1 VNIPLCFEEYNNV
14 YLVDNPEGE
23 RFMYAARLGGAV
35 ALGEPEF
42 ASLCV
47 QCGQCVEKCPQHID
61 IPAVLKSV
69 VEELEGP
76 DFEQRV
82 AMAKEMFKKQT

>member
-1 VNIPLCFEEYNNV
+1 
-14 YLVDNPEGE
+14 
-23 RFMYAARLGGAV
+23 LGGAV

-47 QCGQCVEKCPQHID
+47 ECGLCVEKCPQHID
-61 IPAVLKSV
+61 IPAVLKRV

-82 AMAKEMFKKQT
+82 AMAKKMFKKQD

>member
-1 VNIPLCFEEYNNV
+1 MILMEKNSCMLHGWVVPSPLGS
-14 YLVDNPEGE
+14 P
-23 RFMYAARLGGAV
+23 
-35 ALGEPEF
+35 F

-61 IPAVLKSV
+61 IPVVLESV

-82 AMAKEMFKKQT
+82 AMAKQIFKQT

>member
-1 VNIPLCFEEYNNV
+1 
-14 YLVDNPEGE
+14 
-23 RFMYAARLGGAV
+23 MYAARLGGAV

-47 QCGQCVEKCPQHID
+47 ECGQCVEKCPQHID
-61 IPAVLKSV
+61 IPTVLKCV
-69 VEELEGP
+69 VEELEGS

-82 AMAKEMFKKQT
+82 AMAKEMFKRT